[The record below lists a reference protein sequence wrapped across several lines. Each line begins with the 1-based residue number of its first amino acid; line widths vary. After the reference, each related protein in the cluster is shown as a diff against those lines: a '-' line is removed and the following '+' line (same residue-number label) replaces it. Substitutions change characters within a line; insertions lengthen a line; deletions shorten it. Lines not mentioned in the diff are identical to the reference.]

1 MRASPLVGA
10 LGALTIS
17 AAAAH
22 HACACSCAPSDF
34 YADFAG
40 SNAVFIGEVL
50 DISSPGPEYPP
61 LVTVT
66 FRIETAWKGA
76 AASSTTHVVTASSEA
91 ACGFPFRV
99 GARYLVYAYRPGVPP
114 ASDELWATL
123 CTRTH
128 ETSPKDPDLALL
140 SSPLQHLNFTVSPN
154 PSLGWTRLAW
164 TIVGD
169 PASSAATS
177 PAGALVF
184 AGPTSPG
191 DLYTSVVTTVGSSGA
206 YEFKNLPL
214 ATYFPFCVMDSNHD
228 GLFQPNYGDAIG
240 IFGITDWWVNQT
252 PSTVT
257 TAARPVTAMKTV
269 PRPIMM

>member
-17 AAAAH
+17 AAVAH

-40 SNAVFIGEVL
+40 SDAVFIGKVL
-50 DISSPGPEYPP
+50 DISSPGSEYPP
-61 LVTVT
+61 LVAVT

-76 AASSTTHVVTASSEA
+76 AASSTPRVVTASSEA

-114 ASDELWATL
+114 APDELWATL

-128 ETSPKDPDLALL
+128 ETWPKDPDLSLL
-140 SSPLQHLNFTVSPN
+140 SSPLTHLNFTVSPN

-169 PASSAATS
+169 PGQQAHAHLEVLDSQGRRIRGLVDGPAAVGPHTS
-177 PAGALVF
+177 YWDGRNERGELAPRGIYWVLLRYGDRVTARRLVRLA
-184 AGPTSPG
+184 AGP
-191 DLYTSVVTTVGSSGA
+191 
-206 YEFKNLPL
+206 
-214 ATYFPFCVMDSNHD
+214 
-228 GLFQPNYGDAIG
+228 
-240 IFGITDWWVNQT
+240 
-252 PSTVT
+252 
-257 TAARPVTAMKTV
+257 
-269 PRPIMM
+269 